1 MSDAPASPQPL
12 YLDACLNPHRSLGQ
26 GGFLLLMLF
35 FSAVSFACGLGFAL
49 TGAWPILGFY
59 GLDVAAIYIAFRLS
73 YRSGR
78 LTEEVRLSAARL
90 DVVRVF
96 PSGRRVGWSFQPY
109 WVRVELRGNHLGQG
123 HIAVASH
130 GREVAIGS
138 FLTED
143 ERQDFAGQLRQA
155 LARVLAQ
162 GTPAQALKPST
173 SAIE

>member
-1 MSDAPASPQPL
+1 MPAGPDETQPL
-12 YLDACLNPHRSLGQ
+12 YLDARLIPHRSLGP

-35 FSAVSFACGLGFAL
+35 FSGVSFACGIGFAL

-59 GLDVAAIYIAFRLS
+59 GLDVLAIYVGFRLN
-73 YRSGR
+73 YRAGR
-78 LTEEVRLSAARL
+78 LREEVRLSAERL

-109 WVRVELRGNHLGQG
+109 WVRVELRANGLGQG
-123 HIAVASH
+123 HIALASH

-143 ERQDFAGQLRQA
+143 ERQDFAAGLRQA
-155 LARVLAQ
+155 LAR
-162 GTPAQALKPST
+162 ALSDQPV
-173 SAIE
+173 